1 MVNFLYVEGGDLT
14 ASSELNVKNEVKFST
29 PFETNWINLAMAEVV
44 SVVDSNDFD
53 VDFFDSV
60 DFNLLGDYFTYNV

>member
-1 MVNFLYVEGGDLT
+1 
-14 ASSELNVKNEVKFST
+14 
-29 PFETNWINLAMAEVV
+29 MAEVV

-60 DFNLLGDYFTYNV
+60 DFNLLGDYFAYNVYSGSITSFSSFINS